1 MNPKSIR
8 FDHEKLNVYQ
18 RSLKFITWPTDRLE
32 HVPSKL
38 SVHGQLD
45 RASTSI
51 PLNIAEGNGRY
62 TSADRCHFFDIAR
75 GSTLECAAAMDVLV
89 AKGVLVE
96 SDIDPGKIDLAEMTS
111 MLVGLIRSNSETRL
125 HEDESPY
132 RVETQSVTPVSYG
145 KGIKSKITSK
155 ITNPAAR
162 LLILIF
168 LLILI
173 SPAPAADWPEWGGR
187 PMRNMYSAQKGL
199 PDQFGKI
206 EFKPGTDEINAT
218 GINNLRWVAKLG
230 SQSYGNVTVAGG
242 KVLIGTNNEPPRDP
256 RHQGD
261 RSLLLCFEEKTG
273 KFLWQLVVPKL
284 AAGKVNDW
292 ESLGLLSS
300 PTVEGD
306 RVYLVTSRCEV
317 ICLDVNGMAN
327 GNDGP
332 FKDEA
337 KYVVKDVVL
346 DCGKPTERPAPPIEP
361 GAQDADI
368 IWVYDMLDE
377 LGVFPHNASNGAIL
391 ILGDVIYACT
401 ANGQDWTHQN
411 VPSPNSPSFIAL
423 DKKTGRFLAEDDA
436 KIGPHI
442 FHGQWGS
449 PTLAVVNGNNQIVFG
464 GGDGFCYSFDAK
476 PVKEGD
482 SAFLKTVWKYD
493 ANPPEYNKDKKGK
506 AIKYPAAEGPS
517 EINATP
523 VFWKDR
529 IYVATG
535 QDPEHGE
542 GIGILT
548 CIDATKTGD
557 VTKSAKIWEYRGIH
571 RSISTVS
578 LDPETGLIFVGD
590 FSGFVHC
597 LDAGTGKLH
606 WTHDMKAH
614 LWGSTFVADGKVYVG
629 DEDGD
634 FVVLA
639 ASKEKK
645 VISETNL
652 GAAVYG
658 TPIVANGAVFLQSNT
673 HLFAF
678 ANSTKNGAITNQ
690 PEKIEIKLEE

>member
-1 MNPKSIR
+1 MRTIR

-18 RSLKFITWPTDRLE
+18 RSLKFISWSTELLE
-32 HVPSKL
+32 RVPSKL

-62 TSADRCHFFDIAR
+62 TPSDRCRFFDIAR
-75 GSTLECAAAMDVLV
+75 GSTLECAAALDVLV
-89 AKGVLVE
+89 AKKALTE
-96 SDIDPGKIDLAEMTS
+96 PDIDPGKADLAEMTS
-111 MLVGLIRSNSETRL
+111 MLVGLIRSNSEARL
-125 HEDESPY
+125 HEDGIYNRLEMQPS
-132 RVETQSVTPVSYG
+132 EPVSYR
-145 KGIKSKITSK
+145 KRIKSKIMSK
-155 ITNPAAR
+155 IKNPSTRA
-162 LLILIF
+162 LILIF

-173 SPAPAADWPEWGGR
+173 SPAQSADWPQWGGR
-187 PMRNMYSAQKGL
+187 NIRNMYSPAKQL
-199 PDQFGKI
+199 PDSFGKI
-206 EFKPGTDEINAT
+206 DFKPGSDEISTNAVK
-218 GINNLRWVAKLG
+218 NLKWIAKLG

-242 KVLIGTNNEPPRDP
+242 KVFIGTNNEPPRDP
-256 RHQGD
+256 RHKGD
-261 RSLLLCFEEKTG
+261 RSILLCFDEKTG

-284 AAGKVNDW
+284 ASGKVNDW
-292 ESLGLLSS
+292 ESLGLLAS

-306 RVYLVTSRCEV
+306 RVYVVTSRCEV
-317 ICLDVNGMAN
+317 MCLDVNGMAN

-337 KYVVKDVVL
+337 KYVIKDIA
-346 DCGKPTERPAPPIEP
+346 GASPIEP

-368 IWVYDMLDE
+368 IWVYDMMDE
-377 LGVFPHNASNGAIL
+377 LGVFPHNASNCSVL
-391 ILGDVIYACT
+391 IVDDIVYTCT
-401 ANGQDWTHQN
+401 SNGQDWTHSN
-411 VPSPNSPSFIAL
+411 IPSPNAPSFIAV
-423 DKKTGRFLAEDDA
+423 DKKTGKFLGEDDA

-442 FHGQWGS
+442 LHGQWGS
-449 PTLAVVNGNNQIVFG
+449 PSLAEVNGKKLIVFG
-464 GGDGFCYSFDAK
+464 GGDGVCYAFEAK
-476 PVKEGD
+476 PENPGDEGK
-482 SAFLKTVWKYD
+482 LKTVWKYD
-493 ANPPEYNKDKKGK
+493 ANPPEYKKDKEGK
-506 AIKYPAAEGPS
+506 PIKYPAAEGVS

-523 VFWKDR
+523 VFWKNR

-542 GIGILT
+542 GVGILT

-557 VTKSAKIWEYRGIH
+557 ITATGKIWEYRGIH

-597 LDAGTGKLH
+597 LDAETGKLH

-614 LWGSTFVADGKVYVG
+614 MWGSTFVADGKVYVG

-639 ASKEKK
+639 ATKEKK
-645 VISETNL
+645 IISETNL

-658 TPIVANGAVFLQSNT
+658 TPIVANGAVYLQSNT

-678 ANSTKNGAITNQ
+678 QDPTKSGTMKDEPQ
-690 PEKIEIKLEE
+690 KIEIKLDK